1 MKKRWMSLILTVI
14 MMLSLAGCG
23 RNANLSS
30 VSRDPADSDGT
41 VWFDEEA
48 VALAGSVQKA
58 GMSEAEI
65 ARANELRTM
74 ATDALALVNAKRAE
88 NGLAELTWSNGLESC
103 AMVRAQEAASKFSH
117 TRPNGRDWYTVNS
130 ELMWG
135 ENLAKGYDSAQSVV
149 DAWMASPTHAANILA
164 GDFTTCSIAVYETG
178 GKLYF
183 AQEFGYLSQ
192 KVSA

>member
-23 RNANLSS
+23 RNADLSS

-48 VALAGSVQKA
+48 VALAGSVQRA

-65 ARANELRTM
+65 VRANELRTM

-88 NGLAELTWSNGLESC
+88 NGLAELTWSNGVLRYGKSTGSC
-103 AMVRAQEAASKFSH
+103 FQ
-117 TRPNGRDWYTVNS
+117 
-130 ELMWG
+130 
-135 ENLAKGYDSAQSVV
+135 
-149 DAWMASPTHAANILA
+149 ILSYQ
-164 GDFTTCSIAVYETG
+164 TERQRLVYRE
-178 GKLYF
+178 
-183 AQEFGYLSQ
+183 Q
-192 KVSA
+192 

>member
-48 VALAGSVQKA
+48 VALAGSVQRA

-88 NGLAELTWSNGLESC
+88 NGLAELTWSNGLESWRYGKSTGSC
-103 AMVRAQEAASKFSH
+103 FQ
-117 TRPNGRDWYTVNS
+117 
-130 ELMWG
+130 
-135 ENLAKGYDSAQSVV
+135 
-149 DAWMASPTHAANILA
+149 ILSYQ
-164 GDFTTCSIAVYETG
+164 TERQRLVYRE
-178 GKLYF
+178 
-183 AQEFGYLSQ
+183 Q
-192 KVSA
+192 

>member
-1 MKKRWMSLILTVI
+1 MKKRGMSLILTVI

-23 RNANLSS
+23 KNADLSS
-30 VSRDPADSDGT
+30 VSRDSADSDGT

-48 VALAGSVQKA
+48 VALAESVQRA

-65 ARANELRTM
+65 ARAQELHTM
-74 ATDALALVNAKRAE
+74 ATDVLALVNAKRAE
-88 NGLAELTWSNGLESC
+88 NGLGALTWSNGLESC
-103 AMVRAQEAASKFSH
+103 AMVRAQEVASKFSH

-164 GDFTTCSIAVYETG
+164 GDFTTCSIAIYETN

-183 AQEFGYLSQ
+183 AQEFGY
-192 KVSA
+192 

>member
-1 MKKRWMSLILTVI
+1 MSLILTVI

-48 VALAGSVQKA
+48 VALAGSVQRA

-135 ENLAKGYDSAQSVV
+135 ENLAKGYDLDTAVE
-149 DAWMASPTHAANILA
+149 HAKAYISGALGA
-164 GDFTTCSIAVYETG
+164 MLDLGKGSGPMDHGFDFR
-178 GKLYF
+178 GKGF
-183 AQEFGYLSQ
+183 AEER
-192 KVSA
+192 V

>member
-1 MKKRWMSLILTVI
+1 MTYSYHKFMKEGKQMKKRWMSLILTVI

-23 RNANLSS
+23 RNADLSS

-48 VALAGSVQKA
+48 VALAGSVQRA

-117 TRPNGRDWYTVNS
+117 TR
-130 ELMWG
+130 
-135 ENLAKGYDSAQSVV
+135 
-149 DAWMASPTHAANILA
+149 HAANILA

-183 AQEFGYLSQ
+183 AQEFGY
-192 KVSA
+192 

>member
-48 VALAGSVQKA
+48 VALAGSVQRA

-88 NGLAELTWSNGLESC
+88 MDLRSLPGATDWSPAL
-103 AMVRAQEAASKFSH
+103 
-117 TRPNGRDWYTVNS
+117 W
-130 ELMWG
+130 
-135 ENLAKGYDSAQSVV
+135 
-149 DAWMASPTHAANILA
+149 
-164 GDFTTCSIAVYETG
+164 
-178 GKLYF
+178 
-183 AQEFGYLSQ
+183 
-192 KVSA
+192 

>member
-48 VALAGSVQKA
+48 VALAGSVQRA

-88 NGLAELTWSNGLESC
+88 NCGAYLEQRTGVLRYGKSTGSC
-103 AMVRAQEAASKFSH
+103 FQ
-117 TRPNGRDWYTVNS
+117 
-130 ELMWG
+130 
-135 ENLAKGYDSAQSVV
+135 
-149 DAWMASPTHAANILA
+149 ILSYQ
-164 GDFTTCSIAVYETG
+164 TERQRLVYRE
-178 GKLYF
+178 
-183 AQEFGYLSQ
+183 Q
-192 KVSA
+192 

>member
-48 VALAGSVQKA
+48 VALAGSVQRA

-117 TRPNGRDWYTVNS
+117 TRPNGRD
-130 ELMWG
+130 
-135 ENLAKGYDSAQSVV
+135 
-149 DAWMASPTHAANILA
+149 HAANILA

-183 AQEFGYLSQ
+183 AQEFGY
-192 KVSA
+192 